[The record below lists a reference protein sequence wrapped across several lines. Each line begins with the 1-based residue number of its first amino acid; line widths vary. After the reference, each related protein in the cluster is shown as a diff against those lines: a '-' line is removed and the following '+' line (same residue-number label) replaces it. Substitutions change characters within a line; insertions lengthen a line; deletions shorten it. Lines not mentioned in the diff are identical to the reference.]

1 MIDQDLVYTW
11 NHFGQLGLAYLT
23 SAIIITVVIGE
34 IVVASVACK
43 LDGFVPSV
51 TAAIKII
58 VAKDFVVLQA
68 LTTSKRLAFD
78 SDSQAIAKHT
88 ADY

>member
-1 MIDQDLVYTW
+1 M
-11 NHFGQLGLAYLT
+11 GLAYLA
-23 SAIIITVVIGE
+23 SAAIITVVVGE

-51 TAAIKII
+51 TTAIEII
-58 VAKDFVVLQA
+58 VVKDFAVLQA
-68 LTTSKRLAFD
+68 QTTSKRLAFD
-78 SDSQAIAKHT
+78 SDLLAIAKHT